1 MPLLEQLLDGLRATT
16 PMEMVAVVAGILSV
30 WFSKKGNVWVYPIGL
45 INTTLFIYLSLQQ
58 HLLGEASVN
67 FYYTVMSIYGWWAWT
82 RKDPTT
88 QSSLPITYSTPK
100 ERRLQV
106 GFFVLV
112 YAALFTALSGLKE
125 SFATGAIPWADA
137 FASATAY
144 TGMWLM
150 TRKKVESWFWWILT
164 NLASIPLYFVKG
176 YVFSSFQFLVL
187 LGLAIAGWWEWH
199 HKARQA

>member
-16 PMEMVAVVAGILSV
+16 PIEMVAVVAGIVSV

-88 QSSLPITYSTPK
+88 QSSLPITYSTSK
-100 ERRLQV
+100 ERGLQV
-106 GFFVLV
+106 GFFILV
-112 YAALFTALSGLKE
+112 YAALFAALSGLKE